1 MKRENVKRVVE
12 IEDPKMKRI
21 TEKDLF
27 VIKDKKK
34 GWSVSVIVD
43 DCTTEILY
51 FYATRKQAI
60 RMFLKEINKGL

>member
-1 MKRENVKRVVE
+1 
-12 IEDPKMKRI
+12 MKRI

-60 RMFLKEINKGL
+60 RMFLKEINKGLK